1 MSKKGRTWLIVIVV
15 AVLLLSCG
23 GCGLAAILL
32 SSGAGD
38 NDWDASSETIAVI
51 EVNGV
56 IEAGSSATG
65 TGVGNAYAD
74 RVIADLQ
81 AAIDDPSVVAIIL
94 AVNSPGGSVV
104 GSADIHRALW
114 ECPKPL
120 VTSMGETAAS
130 GGYYIACAT
139 DYIIARPG
147 TITGSIGVISQYIN
161 ASELL
166 DKLGISSQTIKSGVY
181 KDQGSLYRELTEDE
195 LAMMQAMVDEMYA
208 EFVAV
213 VAEGR
218 GMDPNDVRAVA
229 DGRVFTGRQAIAS
242 GLVDAEGNLD
252 DAVAVAAQLAGLDW
266 VPPTV
271 YYTPEPTWLDALMG
285 YASQVGEPSELALLK
300 EMGALGQGPQLQYLY
315 TAP

>member
-1 MSKKGRTWLIVIVV
+1 VSKKGRIWLIVVIV
-15 AVLLLSCG
+15 AVLVAGCG
-23 GCGLAAILL
+23 GCGLLAIVLNGGGANEGW
-32 SSGAGD
+32 SSSAQ
-38 NDWDASSETIAVI
+38 TIAVI
-51 EVNGV
+51 EVNGT
-56 IEAGSSATG
+56 IEAGDSNAG
-65 TGVGNAYAD
+65 TSVGAAYAD

-81 AAIDDPSVVAIIL
+81 SAIDDPSVVAIVL

-147 TITGSIGVISQYIN
+147 TVTGSIGVISQYID
-161 ASELL
+161 ASDLL
-166 DKLGISSQTIKSGVY
+166 GKLGISSQTIKSGVY

-195 LAMMQAMVDEMYA
+195 VAMMQTMVDEMYE

-218 GMDPNDVRAVA
+218 GMEPADVRAVA
-229 DGRVFTGRQAIAS
+229 DGRVFTGRQAVDL

-271 YYTPEPTWLDALMG
+271 SYTAEPTWLDALMG
-285 YASQVGEPSELALLK
+285 YASQAGTPGELALLR
-300 EMGALGQGPQLQYLY
+300 EMGALGEGPGLQYLY
-315 TAP
+315 AAP